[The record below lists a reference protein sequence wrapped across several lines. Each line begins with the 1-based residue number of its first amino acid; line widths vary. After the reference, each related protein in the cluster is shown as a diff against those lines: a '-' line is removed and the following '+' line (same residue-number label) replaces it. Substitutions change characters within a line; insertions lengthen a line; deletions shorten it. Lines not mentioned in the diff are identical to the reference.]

1 MSLIKLKSLTE
12 RIIKHSIGEEC
23 PKGFC
28 FSTCF
33 VLSIYLELN
42 GFPNEIICGKMN
54 NTDHFWI
61 YLKDFDV
68 IIDATIKQFDKNQEA
83 IYIGKKIENEI
94 TNQYKINQISFNEW
108 LRIYKVFRNPNY
120 DSEGIVPRDKNLVD
134 KIIKHNLINASI
146 LIYEIEKFN
155 IKTQSETE
163 TSYLYQLYIQSIKDI
178 VTNADENLLSIIKN
192 LINVEFKS
200 LQTKLKL

>member
-12 RIIKHSIGEEC
+12 RIIKHSIEEEC

-28 FSTCF
+28 FSISF

-42 GFPNEIICGKMN
+42 GLPNEIIGGKMN
-54 NTDHFWI
+54 NTNHFWI

-83 IYIGKKIENEI
+83 IYIGKKNENEI

-120 DSEGIVPRDKNLVD
+120 DSEGINLRDKNSLD

-146 LIYEIEKFN
+146 LIYEIENFN
-155 IKTQSETE
+155 IRTQSDTE
-163 TSYLYQLYIQSIKDI
+163 NSFLYQLYIQSIKDI
-178 VTNADENLLSIIKN
+178 VKNADENLLKIIKDQV
-192 LINVEFKS
+192 NVEFKS
-200 LQTKLKL
+200 LQKKLNL